1 MQSFG
6 QWSYFLD
13 EYSAVA
19 NKSMEEKFL
28 STYGPA
34 YQFVKLCKEHVSVK
48 NNGYLLTDIKTP
60 TAPALFNKFLISY
73 FLYPSINIRFSLDK
87 PFNAD
92 LKLGEYLVVYKKNNP
107 LESIP
112 KNFRII
118 SVFDSSSL
126 LAIKEGENAI
136 PW

>member
-13 EYSAVA
+13 EYNSVVA
-19 NKSMEEKFL
+19 NQSMEEKFL
-28 STYGPA
+28 SAYGPA
-34 YQFVKLCKEHVSVK
+34 YRFVKLCKEHVSGK

-60 TAPALFNKFLISY
+60 KALALFHKFLISY

-87 PFNAD
+87 PFNTD
-92 LKLGEYLVVYKKNNP
+92 LKPGEYLVVYKKIDP

-118 SVFDSSSL
+118 TVFDSSSL
-126 LAIKEGENAI
+126 LAIKVGGNAI
-136 PW
+136 P